1 MGDDFDRRWIILAGF
16 GLVAVVIVG
25 IILISRSGGDSKSST
40 TPEKTKTTAEGGKS
54 ANGCTKAEAPKPREE
69 TLKKPKQ
76 TVKKGEKL
84 IAVVATNCGSFEIA
98 LDTTRAPTIVNSFVH
113 LAEEGFYNEDLFQ
126 RVVPGFVIQG
136 GDPTQSGAG
145 GPGYTVVEK
154 PPANLQY
161 TKGIV
166 AMAKASTDPPGTAS
180 GQFFV
185 VSGADAGLPAE
196 YALLGKVSS
205 GIETVET
212 IDALGGAEE
221 KPSQPVVMES
231 VTIEPG

>member
-25 IILISRSGGDSKSST
+25 IILISRSGGSSDSST
-40 TPEKTKTTAEGGKS
+40 SAKTTKTTAEGKS
-54 ANGCTKAEAPKPREE
+54 SGPCKKVEAPEPREE

-84 IAVVATNCGSFEIA
+84 TAVVTTNCGSFDIA
-98 LDTTRAPTIVNSFVH
+98 LDSTRAPTIVNSFVH

-136 GDPTQSGAG
+136 GDPTQTGAG
-145 GPGYTVVEK
+145 SPGYSVVEK
-154 PPANLQY
+154 PPANLEY
-161 TKGIV
+161 TNGIV
-166 AMAKASTDPPGTAS
+166 AMAKSSADPPGTAS

-185 VSGADAGLPAE
+185 VSGADAGLPPE
-196 YALLGKVSS
+196 YALLGSVSS
-205 GIETVET
+205 GMKTVEA
-212 IDALGGAEE
+212 IDALGTPEE
-221 KPSQPVVMES
+221 KPSQTVVMES

>member
-25 IILISRSGGDSKSST
+25 VILISRSGGGGSSSKT
-40 TPEKTKTTAEGGKS
+40 AEKTKTTAASKS
-54 ANGCTKAEAPKPREE
+54 ASGCTKAEAPKPREE
-69 TLKKPKQ
+69 SLKKPKQ

-84 IAVVATNCGSFEIA
+84 TAVVTTNCGSFDIA
-98 LDTTRAPTIVNSFVH
+98 LDSTRAPTIVNSFVH

-136 GDPTQSGAG
+136 GDPTQTGAG
-145 GPGYTVVEK
+145 GPGYSVVEK
-154 PPANLQY
+154 PPANLEY
-161 TKGIV
+161 TKGVV
-166 AMAKASTDPPGTAS
+166 AMAKAGTDPPGTAS

-185 VSGADAGLPAE
+185 VSGADAGLPPE

-205 GIETVET
+205 GIKTVET